1 MPMLVVPGSDDL
13 AFDVDVARSYAA
25 ALPHRELAVID
36 GAGHAANR
44 RGRLRWPH
52 RGRLKWLHLAS
63 VVVGVD
69 VP

>member
-36 GAGHAANR
+36 GAGHAAKLTHVDAVNSV
-44 RGRLRWPH
+44 
-52 RGRLKWLHLAS
+52 LKAFLAK
-63 VVVGVD
+63 V
-69 VP
+69 